1 MKAIDDWDEK
11 YILDLAVGQEL
22 DALEFKG
29 RQEVDLTLPNIKDI
43 RRENLA
49 KTLSALV
56 NLGGGTLI
64 LGINDLTKNID
75 DGGIDKNIK
84 NGTKEWLENI
94 LPPLV
99 DPPLPKLNVYEI
111 CGKSDGS
118 IILPGRALYVVEIK
132 ESPLA
137 PHQSAHDHVYYGR
150 AGSKSIP
157 LGHRLV
163 LDIINRKQYPN
174 LDISFLIAS
183 TNNDPNLLLSEGLH
197 KDLLVLIE
205 NLGQVYAK
213 YVNVIIYIPKYLF
226 HPMVPIDGVS
236 SKVVTLDDGIQYGRI
251 VRENVISEIYSSE
264 MRVVGRESGRY
275 TPILPGRT
283 HSWTIHLVDNFWNY
297 SQYFNNNGPKI
308 RWELY
313 ADNAPAKKGE
323 FLLKDIKSYKP

>member
-1 MKAIDDWDEK
+1 MKAIDEWDEK

-29 RQEVDLTLPNIKDI
+29 RQEVDPTLPNKDI

-64 LGINDLTKNID
+64 LGINDRTKNID

-111 CGKSDGS
+111 CGKSEDS
-118 IILPGRALYVVEIK
+118 KILPGRALYVVEIK

-157 LGHRLV
+157 LGHRMV

-174 LDISFLIAS
+174 LEVSFVIAS
-183 TNNDPNLLLSEGLH
+183 FNELDPNRLLPEGQH
-197 KDLLVLIE
+197 KILWIIIE
-205 NLGQVYAK
+205 NSGQVYAK
-213 YVNVIIYIPKYLF
+213 YVNSILFIPKYLV
-226 HPMVPIDGVS
+226 HPVVIQNILNS
-236 SKVVTLDDGIQYGRI
+236 EVVTLDDGIQYVRI
-251 VRENVISEIYSSE
+251 VRENVISEIYSE
-264 MRVVGRESGRY
+264 QMRVVGREAGRY

-283 HSWTIHLVDNFWNY
+283 HSWTVPLVDDFWNY
-297 SQYFNNNGPKI
+297 SQYFNNKGPKI

-313 ADNAPAKKGE
+313 ADNAPVKKGE